1 MNTRHLPKGHTMSNI
16 DRVAEVIESS
26 LRGVVEVALVATDG
40 TAAVGFGTELGDRI
54 GEEASTLAQALA
66 AAGRLRPDPS
76 SRYDGGYETTFSRDE
91 DAEDGPHIEA
101 IVDMHRLAPE
111 WEIVHRAIVSIDIGG
126 EHGYH
131 NLHAFATAEWCREAA
146 AVLLDV
152 ADEVDRKNKETTEEE
167 QA

>member
-1 MNTRHLPKGHTMSNI
+1 MSNI
-16 DRVAEVIESS
+16 DRAEQMIESS
-26 LRGVVEVALVATDG
+26 LREAVLIATDG
-40 TAAVGFGTELGDRI
+40 TAAMGFGTELGDQI
-54 GEEASTLAQALA
+54 GEEASTLARALA
-66 AAGRLRPDPS
+66 DAGLLRPDPS
-76 SRYDGGYETTFSRDE
+76 SRYDEYYQTTFARDE

-101 IVDMHRLAPE
+101 SVDKHRPAPE
-111 WEIVHRAIVSIDIGG
+111 WKTVHRADVSIDIGG